1 MNIDLLLSPTAW
13 LVALGI
19 FLLRVL
25 NLSLDTVRVLMVI
38 RGRKLATW
46 VLGFIQGL
54 IFVYVIGSV
63 ISQLDNILN
72 LIAYSAGFGTGNVVG
87 MIVTDRLALGHIHI
101 TIVSSS
107 WGAAIVES
115 LRENGFAVT
124 EIPARGRD
132 GAVSMLHCDI
142 RRKDVQ
148 RLERLVDEIDESAFI
163 TAEEVKPVRRGFWR
177 ADA

>member
-1 MNIDLLLSPTAW
+1 MNFDILLSPTAW
-13 LVALGI
+13 FMALGI
-19 FLLRVL
+19 FFLRVL

-46 VLGFIQGL
+46 MLGFIQGL
-54 IFVYVIGSV
+54 IYVYVIGSV
-63 ISQLDNILN
+63 LSQLDNILN
-72 LIAYSAGFGTGNVVG
+72 LVAYSAGFGTGNVVG

-142 RRKDVQ
+142 LRKDVQ
-148 RLERLVDEIDESAFI
+148 SLEKLVDEIDANAFI

-177 ADA
+177 VAG

>member
-1 MNIDLLLSPTAW
+1 MNIDILLSPTAW

-25 NLSLDTVRVLMVI
+25 NLSLDTVRVLMMI

-46 VLGFIQGL
+46 VLGFIQAL

-63 ISQLDNILN
+63 LTQLDNILN

-101 TIVSSS
+101 TIVSSTR
-107 WGAAIVES
+107 GAAITES
-115 LRENGFAVT
+115 LRDNGFAVT

-142 RRKDVQ
+142 LRRNVQ
-148 RLERLVDEIDESAFI
+148 QLEKLVDEIDESAFI
-163 TAEEVKPVRRGFWR
+163 TAEEVRPIRRGFWR
-177 ADA
+177 AAE